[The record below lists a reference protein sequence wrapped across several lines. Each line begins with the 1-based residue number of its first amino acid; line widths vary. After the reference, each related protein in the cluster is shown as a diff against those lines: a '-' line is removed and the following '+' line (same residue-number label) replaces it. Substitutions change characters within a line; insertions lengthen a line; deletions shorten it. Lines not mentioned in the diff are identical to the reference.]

1 MCNVLTVPP
10 NWKRFDGFCVGIN
23 KALKEAIMSASIY
36 GNIRGKRMLIRVVA
50 LPDTEKKT
58 LDDVKSFAEDF
69 FGAKD
74 VTVVVNKEWGA
85 Y

>member
-1 MCNVLTVPP
+1 
-10 NWKRFDGFCVGIN
+10 
-23 KALKEAIMSASIY
+23 MSARIY
-36 GNIRGKRMLIRVVA
+36 GNIHGKRVLIRVVL

-74 VTVVVNKEWGA
+74 VTVVVNKEGDA